1 MEAAKFVISLDFE
14 LHWGVFDSYG
24 DTYEANILGVRK
36 AIPKILELFEK
47 YDVKATW
54 ATVGLLFNESK
65 NDYDKYKPALLPS
78 YQDRKLNAF
87 DVPIGHNEKIDELHY
102 GYSLI
107 QQIVECP
114 GQELGSH
121 SYSHYYCQ
129 AEGQTIEEF
138 SCDIRS
144 AMAVTDDKLNIKMK
158 SFVFPKNMVNKDYLN
173 VLKQNSFSIYR
184 EASPAK
190 FRYNLAERIYRLL
203 NSYLKL
209 EKNKVFRTVDYDG
222 IKSTVGNRFLRP
234 YTSSFFNY
242 LMLRR
247 IKNEMTFAAKS
258 GSVYHLWWHP
268 HNFGINV
275 DENLNNLQSILSTY
289 DALNDKFD
297 MRSVCMADL

>member
-24 DTYEANILGVRK
+24 DTYQVNILGARN
-36 AIPKILELFEK
+36 AIPKILELFKK
-47 YDVKATW
+47 YDIKATW
-54 ATVGLLFNESK
+54 ATVGFLFNESI
-65 NDYDKYKPALLPS
+65 NDYHKYKPGLLPS
-78 YQDRKLNAF
+78 YKDKKLNAF
-87 DVPIGHNEKIDELHY
+87 GVPIGPNEEIDELHY

-107 QQIVECP
+107 QKIAKCP

-144 AMAVTDDKLNIKMK
+144 SVAVANDKLDLKMK
-158 SFVFPKNMVNKDYLN
+158 SFVFPKNMVNEDYLK

-184 EASPAK
+184 EAAPAK
-190 FRYNLAERIYRLL
+190 FRHNLVERVYRLL

-209 EKNKVFRTVDYDG
+209 EKNKVSRVVDYDG

-234 YTSSFFNY
+234 YTSPLFNY
-242 LMLRR
+242 LMLKR
-247 IKNEMTFAAKS
+247 IKNEMTFAANN

-268 HNFGINV
+268 HNFGINL

-289 DALNDKFD
+289 AALNDKYD